1 LRSGCI
7 YDYFYTLRVY
17 VYTRWISEE
26 YQKRERGRERYIYIG
41 EGGEGGSIH
50 PAPSWR
56 EKPLGKQE
64 EEAVGNFF
72 FYLKGPVAS
81 AAARDPATTTWG
93 LLESSRNLFRWMD
106 GASSSSFQP
115 FLS

>member
-1 LRSGCI
+1 
-7 YDYFYTLRVY
+7 
-17 VYTRWISEE
+17 
-26 YQKRERGRERYIYIG
+26 
-41 EGGEGGSIH
+41 
-50 PAPSWR
+50 
-56 EKPLGKQE
+56 LGKQE

-115 FLS
+115 FCRDVKDDGRENDTSGD